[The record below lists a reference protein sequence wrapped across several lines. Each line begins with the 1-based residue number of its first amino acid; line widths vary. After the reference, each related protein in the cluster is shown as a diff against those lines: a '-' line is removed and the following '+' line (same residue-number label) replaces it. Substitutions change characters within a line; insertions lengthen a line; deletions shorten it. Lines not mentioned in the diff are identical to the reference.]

1 LTKEDAIKTET
12 GYTEVGRLYKIPES
26 DLADLSKVLALMC
39 RSEPMPFSWSKE
51 DIDNLYGMVNNAQSE
66 LDDDENPRESNAR
79 DGIVIPATGKFYIMQ
94 PGYGDLSF
102 WLGECV
108 RVQQKEGKLGMLV
121 NYYELCNEQEV
132 EGDLD
137 KELLGPREARL
148 QERTSNLQDFDW
160 VPITCIWLQVDTACT
175 NKKKKSEWLSRTL
188 GKYEPWLLVGA
199 TRMESWTG
207 GQVVKMTI
215 RY

>member
-1 LTKEDAIKTET
+1 MSKDDIIKTET
-12 GYTEVGRLYKIPES
+12 GYIEVGRLYKIPES

-51 DIDNLYGMVNNAQSE
+51 EIDNLYGMLRNTQAEVN
-66 LDDDENPRESNAR
+66 DVENPRKFNAR

-121 NYYELCNEQEV
+121 NYYELC
-132 EGDLD
+132 
-137 KELLGPREARL
+137 
-148 QERTSNLQDFDW
+148 
-160 VPITCIWLQVDTACT
+160 
-175 NKKKKSEWLSRTL
+175 SE
-188 GKYEPWLLVGA
+188 
-199 TRMESWTG
+199 
-207 GQVVKMTI
+207 
-215 RY
+215 